1 VVAGLP
7 ALNSVTMGN
16 STAVAMLFQ
25 KPRQGRGAMEPR
37 FSGGAV
43 TEFG

>member
-1 VVAGLP
+1 
-7 ALNSVTMGN
+7 MGSN
-16 STAVAMLFQ
+16 IAVAMLFQ
-25 KPRQGRGAMEPR
+25 KPRQGRGAIEPR